1 MKCGYA
7 SGWQGWIQIENFS
20 AWHGLPV
27 ATKNNGFDGTDAV
40 LEFNKPEQV
49 KHIALLE
56 EMNKKGDFSYF
67 GRKDESTEKFY
78 KATAPLPLPR
88 PARWPISASTPNLT
102 TASA

>member
-1 MKCGYA
+1 MKT
-7 SGWQGWIQIENFS
+7 SS

-56 EMNKKGDFSYF
+56 ELNKKGDFSYY
-67 GRKDESTEKFY
+67 GRKDESTEKF
-78 KATAPLPLPR
+78 L
-88 PARWPISASTPNLT
+88 
-102 TASA
+102 

>member
-56 EMNKKGDFSYF
+56 ALNKRAISATSAVKTNPLRS
-67 GRKDESTEKFY
+67 STTV
-78 KATAPLPLPR
+78 TAPLPPRLPV
-88 PARWPISASTPNLT
+88 RWQISVTTPNST
-102 TASA
+102 TAWA

>member
-20 AWHGLPV
+20 ARHGLPV

-49 KHIALLE
+49 KHIALLADL
-56 EMNKKGDFSYF
+56 NKKGDFSYF
-67 GRKDESTEKFY
+67 WAQRRIHREV
-78 KATAPLPLPR
+78 LQR
-88 PARWPISASTPNLT
+88 
-102 TASA
+102 